1 VGIPSEQHANL
12 ATAFRSLAKLIKAAG
27 FYPHNHPALEAAL
40 ETAYQHLLPL
50 VRDDQLELTIK
61 KNALLL
67 GEIPVSADDNIVMNL
82 AGFFFVR
89 RMKKLFFLQNLDD
102 RDLLTFARIAA
113 HDPGTIHSHRG
124 VGEMLV
130 AAKCATV
137 WADAIDLSRLEV
149 VEEEPASEEAIELE
163 DYESELPDEE
173 ELSHGAE
180 ELWQVDPS
188 AERTFESIMWE
199 LQQADSD
206 AKYQQL
212 IDELLPMVWDNLN
225 PDGRSLITQFY
236 FTLVSNSK
244 DPNLGMPR
252 RETSQR
258 ALQELGTEHHIH
270 FLMESLCLKEIPS
283 YNRSAVQY
291 VLAHYKLAV
300 LMPLLTRLTEEED
313 SRCRH
318 HILEVLRQQPAEALP
333 ELLPFLKDRRWYV
346 VRNVILILGEIRH
359 QAALPSLV
367 KMLGHPDT
375 RVRRETLRAITRIG
389 GPQAGKILIRVVEKG
404 DAHLGR
410 LALMSMGAIQDP
422 DVTEFLLKLAKGES
436 LGELELDE
444 DIRIDAINGLGQI
457 GSAKVIPTLVE
468 LLQSRRLW
476 KRAEHVQVRAAAAKA
491 LGDIGDPA
499 VAEILEKAS
508 KDRSDE
514 VARAAALA
522 LRQIKPGT
530 FNESSVI

>member
-1 VGIPSEQHANL
+1 VGISSDQHAHL
-12 ATAFRSLAKLIKAAG
+12 ATSFRSLAKLIKAAG
-27 FYPHNHPALEAAL
+27 FYPPNHPALEAAR
-40 ETAYQHLLPL
+40 EAAYQHLLPL
-50 VRDDQLELTIK
+50 VQADTLELTIK

-67 GEIPVSADDNIVMNL
+67 GETPVSADDNIVMNL
-82 AGFFFVR
+82 ASFLFVR
-89 RMKKLFFLQNLDD
+89 RMKKLFFLQDLDS
-102 RDLLTFARIAA
+102 RDLLTFARIVA
-113 HDPGTIHSHRG
+113 HDPGTIHNHHG

-137 WADAIDLSRLEV
+137 WANEIDLSRLET
-149 VEEEPASEEAIELE
+149 VEEEEPEELVEFE
-163 DYESELPDEE
+163 DYESELPLEE

-180 ELWQVDPS
+180 ELWQEDPS

-206 AKYQQL
+206 DKYQQL
-212 IDELLPMVWDNLN
+212 IDELLPLVWDNLN

-236 FTLVSNSK
+236 FTLVSNVQ
-244 DPNLGMPR
+244 DPHFSAPR
-252 RETSQR
+252 RETSRR
-258 ALQELGTEHHIH
+258 ALQELGTEHHFH
-270 FLMESLCLKEIPS
+270 FLMESLCLKDIPS
-283 YNRSAVQY
+283 YNRSAVQNI
-291 VLAHYKLAV
+291 LAYYGLAV

-318 HILEVLRQQPAEALP
+318 HILEILRHQPAEALP

-359 QAALPSLV
+359 QAALPPLV

-375 RVRRETLRAITRIG
+375 RVRREALRAITRIG

-410 LALMSMGAIQDP
+410 LALMSMGALQDP

-444 DIRIDAINGLGQI
+444 ETRIDAINGLGQI
-457 GSAKVIPTLVE
+457 GSAKVIPALVE
-468 LLQSRRLW
+468 LLQTRKLW
-476 KRAEHVQVRAAAAKA
+476 KRAEHEQIRIAAARA
-491 LGDIGDPA
+491 LGGIGDPA
-499 VAEILEKAS
+499 VAEILEKATQ
-508 KDRSDE
+508 DRSEE

-522 LRQIKPGT
+522 LRQIRPGSLH
-530 FNESSVI
+530 ESSAI